1 MRPISFTLNGKPMRL
16 TVTETRPL
24 LWVLRDDL
32 ASTGTKYGCGE
43 GLCGS
48 CTVLVNSEAVR
59 SCVTTMADVEGKQ
72 VTTIEGLARGERL
85 HPIQEAFVRHAA
97 LQCGYCTPG
106 MILEAYAFLLKNP
119 RPTRADIVGAL
130 DSHLCRCAAHVRIV
144 SAIEMAATAM
154 QRERGARDRDGQTEG
169 GAR

>member
-1 MRPISFTLNGKPMRL
+1 MRPVAFTLNGKPASL
-16 TVTETRPL
+16 TVNDKRPL

-32 ASTGTKYGCGE
+32 GATGVKYGCGE

-48 CTVLVNSEAVR
+48 CTVLVNNEAVR
-59 SCVTTMADVEGKQ
+59 SCVTSIGDVEGKQ
-72 VTTIEGLARGERL
+72 VLTIEGLARGDRL

-119 RPTRADIVGAL
+119 KPTRADIVKAL
-130 DSHLCRCAAHVRIV
+130 DAHLCRCAAHVRIV
-144 SAIEMAATAM
+144 SAVETAAAAM
-154 QRERGARDRDGQTEG
+154 KG

>member
-1 MRPISFTLNGKPMRL
+1 MRPVAFTLNGKPTSL
-16 TVTETRPL
+16 TVNDQRPL

-32 ASTGTKYGCGE
+32 ATTGVKYGCGE
-43 GLCGS
+43 GVCGS
-48 CTVLVNSEAVR
+48 CTVLVNNEAVR
-59 SCVTTMADVEGKQ
+59 SCVTSIGDVEGKQ

-119 RPTRADIVGAL
+119 KPTRADIVAAL
-130 DSHLCRCAAHVRIV
+130 DAHLCRCAAHVRIV
-144 SAIEMAATAM
+144 SAIETAAAAM
-154 QRERGARDRDGQTEG
+154 KGA
-169 GAR
+169 AR

>member
-1 MRPISFTLNGKPMRL
+1 MRPVAFTLNGKPASL
-16 TVTETRPL
+16 TVNDKRPL

-32 ASTGTKYGCGE
+32 GATGVKYGCGE

-48 CTVLVNSEAVR
+48 CTVLVNNEAVR
-59 SCVTTMADVEGKQ
+59 SCVTSIGDVEGKQ
-72 VTTIEGLARGERL
+72 VLTIEGLARGDRL

-119 RPTRADIVGAL
+119 KPTRADIVKAL
-130 DSHLCRCAAHVRIV
+130 DAHLCRCAAHVRIV
-144 SAIEMAATAM
+144 SAVETAAAAM
-154 QRERGARDRDGQTEG
+154 KVGAR
-169 GAR
+169 